1 VTTVLLP
8 DQLYSPPSNLQT
20 KTEALL
26 EETARIIA
34 QCRASHLETQEILT
48 QTRQMRADAQTMC
61 REAIEM
67 RERSIEQQRRLSKMR
82 DARAKARAE
91 WDEGRLLS

>member
-1 VTTVLLP
+1 
-8 DQLYSPPSNLQT
+8 
-20 KTEALL
+20 
-26 EETARIIA
+26 
-34 QCRASHLETQEILT
+34 
-48 QTRQMRADAQTMC
+48 
-61 REAIEM
+61 M